1 MKRFFTKQLLFL
13 FFCWLYTSNSAM
25 AQYIE
30 VNTDYSV
37 EELIK
42 DIFLGARNSTC
53 IEIENIR
60 ISGWDGPEGKS
71 YGYFSRGTSTFELSE
86 GIILSTGLAKDAKG
100 PNSSL
105 QDFYPKDGSW
115 RGDQDLIDVL
125 DMYGL
130 PSDYILN
137 ATFLEFDFVSHLT
150 ERISFDYIFLSEE
163 YREENTKYS
172 DAFAFL
178 IKKADSTEPY
188 QNIALIPGTNI
199 PVTSLSI
206 NHIHHS
212 NYFGGF
218 NGVHMP
224 TNFNGQTKILKATTK
239 VEKGIKYHIKLVI
252 ADHGDRLGRY
262 DSAVMLKAGSFVGNI
277 DLGDDLLV
285 ENNTALCRGNS
296 HTIDATVA
304 DAVVYR
310 WYKNNEE
317 LIGQNEPKLE
327 VNEAGMYEVF
337 IELSNGCTV
346 AGKVIVEEY
355 PTAKITEN
363 EFFFCDDNFD
373 DVISIQLHD
382 LTERII
388 EDFYPIYDAKFYL
401 NQHDAELNSKNEIST
416 VELNSSEP
424 EKKIYLRTQT
434 KDCPA
439 TIHEISLM
447 MDKKSTF
454 SSNTLLSFCDD
465 DLDGKVEVY
474 LPDFITQDYEYAL
487 FYLTAEEAEKNQN
500 AIANAYT
507 LTSSVDLYVRFKES
521 NKCPT
526 IEKISLEFKQ
536 PNTSTLL
543 DEVTICKG
551 TTTNLDAGEGFD
563 SYLWSTGETTSTI
576 YGVSVGKYWVK
587 LGSNGCEYLQFVEVK
602 EAEDIVIEK
611 IEIQNQTITIYA
623 SGGVPPYEYALDN
636 GNYQTS
642 NSFHQVE
649 VGSHTVKVRSTVLD
663 CHPTEKN
670 FIMLQFQNFISPNGD
685 GKNDVL
691 DFSDLRSKEN
701 PSMKIFNRY
710 GKLIFEGTSS
720 NNFIWDGKQNGY
732 RQETGSYWYKLE
744 WTEPGS
750 TQVQK
755 ISNSIILKNK

>member
-1 MKRFFTKQLLFL
+1 M
-13 FFCWLYTSNSAM
+13 
-25 AQYIE
+25 
-30 VNTDYSV
+30 
-37 EELIK
+37 
-42 DIFLGARNSTC
+42 
-53 IEIENIR
+53 
-60 ISGWDGPEGKS
+60 
-71 YGYFSRGTSTFELSE
+71 
-86 GIILSTGLAKDAKG
+86 
-100 PNSSL
+100 
-105 QDFYPKDGSW
+105 
-115 RGDQDLIDVL
+115 
-125 DMYGL
+125 
-130 PSDYILN
+130 
-137 ATFLEFDFVSHLT
+137 
-150 ERISFDYIFLSEE
+150 
-163 YREENTKYS
+163 
-172 DAFAFL
+172 
-178 IKKADSTEPY
+178 
-188 QNIALIPGTNI
+188 
-199 PVTSLSI
+199 
-206 NHIHHS
+206 
-212 NYFGGF
+212 
-218 NGVHMP
+218 
-224 TNFNGQTKILKATTK
+224 
-239 VEKGIKYHIKLVI
+239 
-252 ADHGDRLGRY
+252 
-262 DSAVMLKAGSFVGNI
+262 
-277 DLGDDLLV
+277 
-285 ENNTALCRGNS
+285 
-296 HTIDATVA
+296 
-304 DAVVYR
+304 
-310 WYKNNEE
+310 
-317 LIGQNEPKLE
+317 IGQNEPKLE

-388 EDFYPIYDAKFYL
+388 EDFYPIYDAIFYL

-636 GNYQTS
+636 GNY
-642 NSFHQVE
+642 
-649 VGSHTVKVRSTVLD
+649 
-663 CHPTEKN
+663 
-670 FIMLQFQNFISPNGD
+670 
-685 GKNDVL
+685 
-691 DFSDLRSKEN
+691 
-701 PSMKIFNRY
+701 
-710 GKLIFEGTSS
+710 
-720 NNFIWDGKQNGY
+720 
-732 RQETGSYWYKLE
+732 
-744 WTEPGS
+744 
-750 TQVQK
+750 
-755 ISNSIILKNK
+755 